1 MENDFKAAAMEY
13 STINLEIKRHR
24 DAIKDL
30 TKRKTLLGKF
40 VRQYMVSNKKEVCNM
55 GPRGKIVLKTVK
67 RKVPLNKG
75 ELVRILT
82 DYFSND
88 SARAQEIAAYI
99 LEHRNTREL
108 SNITHK
114 EEASTS

>member
-108 SNITHK
+108 SIITHK